1 MAMGQQ
7 FEPQGSDL
15 MVRLLMSPIIPIHWY
30 KLVYTVLSSTQMV
43 TVSFIQLRP
52 DPFVHLSFNFP
63 NKVTPKH
70 GNQLVT
76 ACRLGNYIH
85 RVRLTQN
92 PLAPKGLF
100 NMEVVSLSTPER
112 YGFLPQMQFANLK
125 STISKHDHKTQGIKQ
140 TWNPRAASN
149 NRVS

>member
-1 MAMGQQ
+1 MMFLSYNRGTPKSSIDFNRIFHYKPLLGYPIYGNPHELRPGNRQEQGRQVIHGQTPLDLGRELRLQMAMGQQ

-70 GNQLVT
+70 GN
-76 ACRLGNYIH
+76 
-85 RVRLTQN
+85 
-92 PLAPKGLF
+92 
-100 NMEVVSLSTPER
+100 
-112 YGFLPQMQFANLK
+112 
-125 STISKHDHKTQGIKQ
+125 
-140 TWNPRAASN
+140 
-149 NRVS
+149 